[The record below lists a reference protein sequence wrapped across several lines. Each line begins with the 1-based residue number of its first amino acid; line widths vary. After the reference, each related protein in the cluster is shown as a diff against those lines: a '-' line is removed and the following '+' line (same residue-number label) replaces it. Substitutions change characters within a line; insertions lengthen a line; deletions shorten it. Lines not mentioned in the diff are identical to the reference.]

1 MDLLIKIHNRLPHT
15 HLVMHGSSSVPKDLQ
30 DIINKYG
37 GKLKETWGVPVEEI
51 QLGIKNGVRKI
62 NVDTDNRLAITGAI
76 RKVFAETP
84 EKFDPRDYLKPARE
98 AMAKVVSTRMTQFGQ
113 AGHAG
118 DYAPISITEIAKGY
132 ANGTLSTQPLVAAK

>member
-1 MDLLIKIHNRLPHT
+1 MDVLLAIHKRLPHT

-30 DIINKYG
+30 DIINQYG

-51 QLGIKNGVRKI
+51 QLGIRNGVRKI

-76 RKVFAETP
+76 RKVLWTQP
-84 EKFDPRDYLKPARE
+84 EKFDPRDYMKPARE
-98 AMAKVVSTRMTQFGQ
+98 AMQKVVAQRMTQFGQ

-118 DYAPISITEIAKGY
+118 DYKPKPITEMAKGY
-132 ANGTLSTQPLVAAK
+132 ANGTLDTRPSLTTR